1 MNDDPVQSPAARHA
15 LDTASLV
22 AVTIPALCEF
32 AWVLFRIYKRPRP
45 EIASSIRKL
54 LAAAAVKTDRPAAEA
69 GLAFLDAN
77 GDFADGAIAH
87 QGRAL
92 GGDVFLSFDQDA
104 VTLLQQVGKAAA
116 PLPPQATQR

>member
-1 MNDDPVQSPAARHA
+1 MRE
-15 LDTASLV
+15 ASLI

-32 AWVLFRIYKRPRP
+32 VWVLSHGYKRPAAD
-45 EIASSIRKL
+45 IAAIIRRL
-54 LAAAAVKTDRPAAEA
+54 LATTIVTTDRPAAEA

-116 PLPPQATQR
+116 TPLPSQTTPR

>member
-1 MNDDPVQSPAARHA
+1 M
-15 LDTASLV
+15 
-22 AVTIPALCEF
+22 
-32 AWVLFRIYKRPRP
+32 LFRVYKRPRP
-45 EIASSIRKL
+45 EIASSIREL
-54 LAAAAVKTDRPAAEA
+54 LAAAAVKTDRAAAEA

-92 GGDVFLSFDQDA
+92 GGDVFLSFDQNT

-116 PLPPQATQR
+116 TPLPPQATQR